1 MKKIS
6 NYSKIEVFVLMVLRL
21 VIGYH
26 FLEEGVNKLL
36 NPNWNSAPF
45 LLQSNWIF
53 SDFFHNLVNNQVLL
67 PLVNYL
73 NIYGQILIGLSLI
86 LGMFS
91 SVAAVIGALLIL
103 SYYVT
108 FPPFVE
114 GYTFIDKNLFEF
126 FAFLITAL
134 FPTSYIIGLDSLIGK
149 FRGIKSEK

>member
-6 NYSKIEVFVLMVLRL
+6 NYSKIEVFVLVVLRL